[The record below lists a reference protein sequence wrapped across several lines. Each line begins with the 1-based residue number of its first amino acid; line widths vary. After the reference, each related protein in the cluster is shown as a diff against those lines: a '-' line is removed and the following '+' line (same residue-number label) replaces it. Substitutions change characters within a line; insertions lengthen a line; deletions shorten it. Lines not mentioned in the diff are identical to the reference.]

1 MEALRYLSIGISSS
15 RFLPPLPPPPP
26 PNTTTTTTTTKKPH
40 KLNAVS
46 GGPSSLPN
54 NFSASKWAD
63 RLLSDFQFLP
73 STAASSDSPDSPSA
87 AATLFPPLPPHLA
100 PPERHVSMPIDFY
113 RVLGAEM
120 HFLGDGIRRAYE
132 ARVSKP
138 PQYGYSQD
146 VLIGRRQ
153 ILQAA
158 CETLSNPRSRREYNQ
173 GLAEDE
179 FDTILT
185 DVPWDKVPGALCVL
199 QEVGETEVVLQIG
212 DSLLRERL
220 PKSFKQDVVLAMAL
234 AYVDMSRD
242 AMALSPPDFIKGC
255 EVLERALKLLQE
267 NLYWLNDSNGNFVI
281 NTVDSQVYILIP
293 DSVMHFCLQFGDNY
307 DLFLSSEVC
316 YRKMEEEEGAR
327 SLAPDLQ
334 TQIDETLEEITPRC
348 VLELLA
354 LPLADKYQTKR
365 GEGLQGVRNILWAVG
380 GGGAAA
386 IAGGVTRE
394 DFMNEAFL
402 HMTAAEQVDL
412 FAATPSNIPAESFE
426 VYGVALA
433 LVAQAFVGKK
443 PHLIRD
449 ADNLF
454 QQLQQTKVTALANPA
469 HVYTARGEIH
479 EMDFALERGLC
490 SLLMGEL
497 DDCRSWLGLDSDN
510 SPYRDPSIV
519 NFVLEHS
526 KDDKDNDFLPGLCK
540 LLETW
545 LMEVVFFR
553 FRDTKDIT
561 FKLGDYYDDPTVL
574 RYLERLEGVSGS
586 PLAAAAAIVK
596 IGAEAT
602 AVLDSVKFS
611 AIQALQ
617 KVFPLGQGNGNVK
630 CQEDEEVNSSVTP
643 LESKEPGVQQDQ
655 DDSTNILDGPEKN
668 NADETQKQ
676 EMITS
681 EIKDASIKIMCAG
694 VVVGLISLVGLKYL
708 PFRNGSSILRK
719 EVGSAMASDVIKV
732 GSLVAENLEEMPRM
746 DAKFAEGLVQKWQN
760 IKSQAL
766 GPDHC
771 LGKLSEVLDGNM
783 LNVWKDRAAE
793 IAQHGWFWDY
803 SLLNL
808 TIDSVTVSVDGRRAI
823 VEATL
828 EESACLT
835 DVGHPE
841 HNDSYSTTRR
851 GMRCHVH
858 LQDGRLQKELS
869 SNHDWEFRILQKLSS
884 SCKAAKQCVVTC
896 VLLQLLDCANHSA
909 GIIECTTSPNNRFIS
924 SHYLGVLALVSSPP
938 ALLAAHLSLH
948 SPSLQPLSTTLKP
961 TSPFL
966 ATHPDSFTLPAH
978 PLNDLLLFHAPPIT
992 HSSSFPSPSTLYP
1005 LHSPCILFL
1014 V

>member
-26 PNTTTTTTTTKKPH
+26 PNTTTTTTTTTKKPH

-255 EVLERALKLLQE
+255 EVLERALKLLQ
-267 NLYWLNDSNGNFVI
+267 
-281 NTVDSQVYILIP
+281 
-293 DSVMHFCLQFGDNY
+293 
-307 DLFLSSEVC
+307 
-316 YRKMEEEEGAR
+316 EEGAR

-617 KVFPLGQGNGNVK
+617 KVFPVGQGNGNVK

-643 LESKEPGVQQDQ
+643 LESKEAGVQQDQ

-732 GSLVAENLEEMPRM
+732 VRCFLQPAGSLVAENLGEMPRM

-841 HNDSYSTTRR
+841 HNDSYSTTYTTRYE
-851 GMRCHVH
+851 M
-858 LQDGRLQKELS
+858 
-869 SNHDWEFRILQKLSS
+869 
-884 SCKAAKQCVVTC
+884 SCTPSGWKITEGA
-896 VLLQLLDCANHSA
+896 VLKS
-909 GIIECTTSPNNRFIS
+909 
-924 SHYLGVLALVSSPP
+924 
-938 ALLAAHLSLH
+938 
-948 SPSLQPLSTTLKP
+948 
-961 TSPFL
+961 
-966 ATHPDSFTLPAH
+966 
-978 PLNDLLLFHAPPIT
+978 
-992 HSSSFPSPSTLYP
+992 
-1005 LHSPCILFL
+1005 
-1014 V
+1014 

>member
-26 PNTTTTTTTTKKPH
+26 PNTTTTTTTTTTTKKPH

-267 NLYWLNDSNGNFVI
+267 
-281 NTVDSQVYILIP
+281 
-293 DSVMHFCLQFGDNY
+293 
-307 DLFLSSEVC
+307 
-316 YRKMEEEEGAR
+316 EGAR

-402 HMTAAEQVDL
+402 HMTAAEQVVDL

-617 KVFPLGQGNGNVK
+617 KVFPVGQGNGNVK

-643 LESKEPGVQQDQ
+643 LESKEAGVQQDQ

-841 HNDSYSTTRR
+841 HNDSYSTTYTTRYE
-851 GMRCHVH
+851 M
-858 LQDGRLQKELS
+858 
-869 SNHDWEFRILQKLSS
+869 
-884 SCKAAKQCVVTC
+884 SCTPSGWKITEGA
-896 VLLQLLDCANHSA
+896 VLKS
-909 GIIECTTSPNNRFIS
+909 
-924 SHYLGVLALVSSPP
+924 
-938 ALLAAHLSLH
+938 
-948 SPSLQPLSTTLKP
+948 
-961 TSPFL
+961 
-966 ATHPDSFTLPAH
+966 
-978 PLNDLLLFHAPPIT
+978 
-992 HSSSFPSPSTLYP
+992 
-1005 LHSPCILFL
+1005 
-1014 V
+1014 